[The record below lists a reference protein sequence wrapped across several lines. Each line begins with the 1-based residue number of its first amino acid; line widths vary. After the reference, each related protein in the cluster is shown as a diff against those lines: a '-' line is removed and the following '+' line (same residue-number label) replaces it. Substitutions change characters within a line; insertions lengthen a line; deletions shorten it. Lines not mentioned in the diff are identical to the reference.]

1 MKTYIKRSRGGLDLL
16 IDTPNGEP
24 QVLASLS
31 EMADADCWFVIDI
44 RLLEHPLVH
53 AYSGSALAEDFCAR
67 LMPESQAENDFYL
80 SKLKDVVI
88 DVDGAILWCTYQN
101 MWKGSQSVD
110 GYTPPSRTKPAIYMT
125 YAEGLQILN
134 EIREFWESY
143 DGQISDAKIPNPNRQ
158 PREMQLRMKW
168 YRHERSLGPDLEP

>member
-1 MKTYIKRSRGGLDLL
+1 MKTFIKRSRGGLDLL
-16 IDTPNGEP
+16 IDTPDGER

-44 RLLEHPLVH
+44 RLLEQPVVH
-53 AYSGSALAEDFCAR
+53 AYSGSGLGEDFCAR
-67 LMPESQAENDFYL
+67 LKPESQAEADFYL

-88 DVDGAILWCTYQN
+88 DDDGAILWCTYQN

-134 EIREFWESY
+134 EIRAYWESY
-143 DGQISDAKIPNPNRQ
+143 DGQIRDAKIPNANRQ
-158 PREMQLRMKW
+158 PRETRLRTMW
-168 YRHERSLGPDLEP
+168 YLHERGLGVSFEP